1 MSRIIKILFIIT
13 LSVLAY
19 SCAIISK
26 DNFVYLGH
34 PESYPDYNI
43 YYDKSEKMYLFIDKD
58 GCFDK
63 YVDGP
68 GTCLALNHKE
78 ANNFVENIL
87 PKMLDRRSK
96 ILEESNKEKII
107 RYLKESKR
115 SSVTKVV
122 DTTGIKVTPVKDIE
136 VDGKK
141 QYHLVSK
148 KYNVKVN
155 FKIMLVDSKQGN
167 DLRVLYSLRIPGVIN
182 MPYKSLKPFMLDPE
196 FLSKVMN
203 KKYLQAAEQKQK
215 NNLEQCK
222 KEQKKFKELNNY
234 LDDNLQ
240 VK

>member
-1 MSRIIKILFIIT
+1 VNRIIKFSTIIF
-13 LSVLAY
+13 LSIIAY
-19 SCAIISK
+19 ACAIISK

-34 PESYPDYNI
+34 PKSYPDYNI

-63 YVDGP
+63 DVDGP
-68 GTCLALNHKE
+68 GTCFALNHKE
-78 ANNFVENIL
+78 ADDFVGNIL

-107 RYLKESKR
+107 KYLKESNR
-115 SSVTKVV
+115 NAVTKVI

-141 QYHLVSK
+141 QYHLVSR

-155 FKIMLVDSKQGN
+155 LRIILDKAGKGN
-167 DLRVLYSLRIPGVIN
+167 DLRVLYSLKIPGVID
-182 MPYKSLKPFMLDPE
+182 MPNISLKPFMLDPE
-196 FLSKVMN
+196 FLDRVMD
-203 KKYLQAAEQKQK
+203 KKYIKDAEQREKS
-215 NNLEQCK
+215 NLEQRK
-222 KEQKKFKELNNY
+222 KEKQKFKELNHY
-234 LDDNLQ
+234 LDNNLE